1 VKPAGFLLRYSDMR
15 LFRYEGYEVKVAP
28 EALTLKPFKKVWDRD
43 KSKTK
48 DTAIQELSFVYFYCD
63 PRSDYQYIIDDDDR
77 LEAVRDGEG
86 LPKKWKPDAVLMQ
99 AIEFYKTFD
108 TASAALL
115 RAAMIAVD
123 KVKKK
128 LVDADL
134 DETDDKG
141 KPVIPLNTY
150 MATLKMVPEVA
161 TMLRDA
167 EKTINDESEYGEA
180 RGAIEK
186 TLFDDGL
193 DGI

>member
-1 VKPAGFLLRYSDMR
+1 MR

-134 DETDDKG
+134 DKTDDKG

-180 RGAIEK
+180 REPLRRPCLMMALMASN
-186 TLFDDGL
+186 T
-193 DGI
+193 